1 MIEASTISF
10 TKNGPALFSAEEV
23 RHLMSVEFERARRH
37 SYPIT
42 CMMMMVD
49 RLFDLHTVH
58 GFESKSTVMN
68 GMVSLL
74 KKETRTSDF
83 LGCLIDDRLIALFPH
98 TNAESARFLAKRI
111 LDGARTI
118 EFGMGR
124 QTIRITASIG
134 LSHNLDRGAQS
145 FETLLRVAEEGL
157 TVADAGGG
165 DRYVETELYQLYETQ
180 LNKGKGTP
188 SALESIAGVEHPVPE
203 PVSAPESA
211 PQPEVVKV
219 PPTAEEVSAAAAR
232 LSEEMIELAIVEARE
247 QSEQELLTKEEAYKR
262 EIEILQRRLTKLSS
276 TLDLTEE
283 ELDRVRQM
291 KVGDDGIRSIYSD
304 VQGLR
309 GDDVDSKAKHE
320 LIRKIFEANL
330 ELQKRKTA

>member
-58 GFESKSTVMN
+58 GFESKSTVLN
-68 GMVSLL
+68 GMVALL

-111 LDGARTI
+111 LDGARAM

-188 SALESIAGVEHPVPE
+188 SSLENIAGVEHPQRE
-203 PVSAPESA
+203 PASAPE
-211 PQPEVVKV
+211 PEVVKV
-219 PPTAEEVSAAAAR
+219 PPSEEEVAAAAAR
-232 LSEEMIELAIVEARE
+232 LSEEMIELAIIEARD
-247 QSEQELLTKEEAYKR
+247 QSEQELLTKEESYKR

-283 ELDRVRQM
+283 ELMRVRQM

-309 GDDVDSKAKHE
+309 SDDVNSKAKHE